1 MTRGEV
7 LFNYNQAMAQARRLD
22 ALAKQVELLSRNKI
36 EDTKSRLRVAWQS
49 DNSSA
54 YLGKVEIVQNSI
66 YDSAKKIRNIA
77 QGIRTI
83 AESVKAA
90 ELRAIEIARA
100 RNSATA
106 NLSKTIAT
114 SKTRD
119 ITPRSGGGTG
129 GRSSKSW

>member
-22 ALAKQVELLSRNKI
+22 TLAKQVELLSRNKI

-77 QGIRTI
+77 
-83 AESVKAA
+83 
-90 ELRAIEIARA
+90 
-100 RNSATA
+100 
-106 NLSKTIAT
+106 
-114 SKTRD
+114 
-119 ITPRSGGGTG
+119 
-129 GRSSKSW
+129 

>member
-22 ALAKQVELLSRNKI
+22 TLAKQVELLSRNKI

-77 QGIRTI
+77 QGI
-83 AESVKAA
+83 
-90 ELRAIEIARA
+90 
-100 RNSATA
+100 
-106 NLSKTIAT
+106 
-114 SKTRD
+114 
-119 ITPRSGGGTG
+119 
-129 GRSSKSW
+129 SKSKKFSHSKSIKNYCNKQNKGYNPSFRWWNGWKFKQKLVIKQ

>member
-22 ALAKQVELLSRNKI
+22 TLAKQVELLSRNKI

-119 ITPRSGGGTG
+119 IAPRSGGGMG
-129 GRSSKSW
+129 GSSSKSW